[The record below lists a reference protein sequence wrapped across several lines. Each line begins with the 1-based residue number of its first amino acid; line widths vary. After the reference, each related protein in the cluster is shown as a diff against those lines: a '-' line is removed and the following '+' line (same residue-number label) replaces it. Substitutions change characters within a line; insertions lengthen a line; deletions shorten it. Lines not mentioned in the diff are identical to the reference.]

1 MCATHAKNASSYFHT
16 HCKYIET
23 ITDRI
28 ATVKKTDLSVSKT
41 NSQKIKLYHNLN
53 KDELIAKLRDSDVK
67 FPCTESKNSLQSKLG
82 DVVHG
87 IQRVPALTY
96 FNSINDISQFNLQS
110 YEILFTEPLYDIS
123 NHMKNLYAELT
134 HHIEKELKKSFNFI
148 IKNSFNGKDAK
159 MQLITSMVY

>member
-1 MCATHAKNASSYFHT
+1 MKTSNNIEIIDNLRIFKGDKPASQFETGQQNQGNFYYFLCATHAKNASSYFHT

-123 NHMKNLYAELT
+123 NHMKN
-134 HHIEKELKKSFNFI
+134 
-148 IKNSFNGKDAK
+148 
-159 MQLITSMVY
+159 